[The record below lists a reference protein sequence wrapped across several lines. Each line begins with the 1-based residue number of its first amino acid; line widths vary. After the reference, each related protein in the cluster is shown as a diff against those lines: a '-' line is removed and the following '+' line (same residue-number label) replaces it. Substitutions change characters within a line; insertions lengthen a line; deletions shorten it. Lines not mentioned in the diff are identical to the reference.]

1 MAELY
6 VNVSGTW
13 KTASNYYVNV
23 NGTWKEGSELHA
35 KVSSAWKESGGT
47 VYGGTSGIVS
57 TNIVLDLNA
66 SNASSYSGSGTT
78 WTDLSGEGNH
88 ATLVNSP
95 TYSSSNGGYL
105 SFDGNDDHGTLPA
118 IDLSGNE
125 LTFSIWT
132 YSQASGGQS
141 SLIFLGD
148 STATAKGRILNI
160 HLPYGTTYYYDKGF
174 DGSSYD
180 RMSGGLQTSDHL
192 NQWVNW
198 TFTANASTG
207 SMKIYRNA
215 SLYAS
220 ATGKTKTF
228 TNANGDIRVIAK
240 RGTDSA
246 HYDGF
251 ISQILLYK
259 KELSASEVLQNYN
272 ATKGNYFG
280 DIITTNLVVYLDA
293 GKYNSYTGG
302 GNNWTDISGNSN
314 NFTLTNSPTF
324 NSDFGGI
331 ITLDGTNDYAISAT
345 DASFM
350 DFGTGDYSFGVW
362 LRQSSF
368 GTGEAVISSEADNGT
383 NTDGSWV
390 LDNLNGYN
398 FFTNTSGNYYRHFI
412 RGSSSSTTLTTGR
425 TAKAVD
431 TWYYVVWVADRTA
444 NTGKLYVNGVLDITE
459 SSYTSVDVDNKYLR
473 IGGGNTHG
481 SLDAD
486 VGQVHI
492 YKGKALSASEVLS
505 NYNAT
510 KDTYGYATVSDPSGI
525 IATGLD
531 ILLDAGNSNSYS
543 GSGTTWTNLA
553 PSGTPF
559 GNATLSSASGTNTYS
574 SNNSGYF
581 DECRAFISIGSS
593 ITYPTMTYSV
603 WCRPDNLGGY
613 QTLVDQGNDNWYFGF
628 HGTTLITY
636 GPGASTGSGVV
647 ADNNWYNLTMTHT
660 QNDVVKFYINGIKH
674 SQTGGTY
681 NNASSFLQWNFGAAP
696 ITTTSAGNEGFEG
709 YIAAIAIYNRAL
721 SATEVLQNH
730 NALKS
735 RFGL

>member
-1 MAELY
+1 
-6 VNVSGTW
+6 

-35 KVSSAWKESGGT
+35 KVSSAWKQSSAG
-47 VYGGTSGIVS
+47 YSGTSGIVS

-66 SNASSYSGSGTT
+66 TISSSYGGSGTT
-78 WTDLSGEGNH
+78 WTDISGNSNNG
-88 ATLVNSP
+88 TLINGP
-95 TYSSSNGGYL
+95 TYSSDNGG
-105 SFDGNDDHGTLPA
+105 SIVFDGSDDYVQTGSDMFNA
-118 IDLSGNE
+118 NADF
-125 LTFSIWT
+125 TFSIWFNLDT
-132 YSQASGGQS
+132 YAADTSYAFIADVANSGSLFVRYRNNSIQLILSNQAILGSFSNS
-141 SLIFLGD
+141 SL
-148 STATAKGRILNI
+148 STNTWYNLTITRTISGAIRTYTLYINGSSTSSLTDNNSFTHSADTIGATHATGSPSYKNN
-160 HLPYGTTYYYDKGF
+160 F
-174 DGSSYD
+174 DGKIGQVFAYSS
-180 RMSGGLQTSDHL
+180 
-192 NQWVNW
+192 
-198 TFTANASTG
+198 A
-207 SMKIYRNA
+207 
-215 SLYAS
+215 
-220 ATGKTKTF
+220 
-228 TNANGDIRVIAK
+228 
-240 RGTDSA
+240 
-246 HYDGF
+246 
-251 ISQILLYK
+251 
-259 KELSASEVLQNYN
+259 LSASEVLQNYL
-272 ATKGNYFG
+272 ATGANYFG
-280 DIITTNLVVYLDA
+280 NIITTNLVLHLDA
-293 GKYNSYTGG
+293 SNTMSYSGSGTT
-302 GNNWTDISGNSN
+302 WTDISGNSN

-324 NSDFGGI
+324 SSDFGGI

-368 GTGEAVISSEADNGT
+368 GTDEAVISSEADNGT

-398 FFTNTSGNYYRHFI
+398 FFANASGNYYRHSI

-531 ILLDAGNSNSYS
+531 ILLDAGNSSSYS
-543 GSGTTWTNLA
+543 GSGTTWTNIA
-553 PSGTPF
+553 TNSPSNN
-559 GNATLSSASGTNTYS
+559 GNATLRTDTGVNTYS
-574 SNNSGYF
+574 SNNGGYF
-581 DECRAFISIGSS
+581 SKPRAYMVNAYDTG
-593 ITYPTMTYSV
+593 TGAGAAYKTMTYSV
-603 WCRPDNLGGY
+603 WCYITNISGY
-613 QTLVDQGNDNWYFGF
+613 QSLIDQGNDMWLLSTVPSGGNDLLMVYNPSFSYNLNSPS
-628 HGTTLITY
+628 TS
-636 GPGASTGSGVV
+636 GA
-647 ADNNWYNLTMTHT
+647 AINQWYNFTMTHT
-660 QNDVVKFYINGIKH
+660 EGDVVKFYVNGLKVY
-674 SQTGGTY
+674 T
-681 NNASSFLQWNFGAAP
+681 SS
-696 ITTTSAGNEGFEG
+696 TTTSSGSGFTNWSFGAGSLSSTNSGNEGWAG
-709 YIAAIAIYNRAL
+709 YIATIAIYNRAL